1 MKSILYIILY
11 FLISFAYAEQEKKYV
26 SEIIFL
32 NNKAFTSRELEEIVK
47 IKSQNLFTRNEF
59 TLKKYNR
66 DIILLESFYKSK
78 GFLDVDIK
86 ADYIEETKNYLTI
99 KYNINEGSKFKL
111 KELVIVGN
119 KIFSDTLIYNLLSIK
134 INESFNA
141 NLIRSQLNEL
151 KMQYLK
157 NGKINVLIMDE
168 VNIENTNVS
177 VRINIFEGKTYMINT
192 ITISGLELV
201 KNKYVLREIVFS
213 EKDVYNVNDINSS
226 RERIFDSGL
235 FSSVEIIKKI
245 VDKEK
250 GLVNIDIRLRE
261 YNSSSIEATFGFR
274 ELSAF
279 QENTS
284 TTGIEANGRWMLG
297 NLFNTT
303 SNIELTGNIAS
314 SININLLKN
323 KPLIEKNIKLI
334 YTSPWTLYFRIPAR
348 FKYFHIEQTE
358 NDSLKRDGFTYSL
371 IFDKDLMSKYEFN
384 TTLEWLSSTDSSYS
398 TKNKIEPSRWINFK
412 YIRNKIIKPLNPQG
426 GYYFSSK
433 ITLYG
438 TILGGKRNFIKN
450 ESEIRKY
457 INLFE
462 SNILAFRIILGYIK
476 NLDTYNDLPNAYKF
490 QLGGQTTLRG
500 WSRPQEYLVPYGS
513 IIDIMNIEYR
523 FPIRNKIGGEIFF
536 DAGRLYETIN
546 NFTSLK
552 HSWNHGF
559 GIVYQ
564 SALGPIR
571 LDAGFP
577 FGNFT
582 NPQFHASLL
591 YMF

>member
-1 MKSILYIILY
+1 MKNILYIILY
-11 FLISFAYAEQEKKYV
+11 LFTSLLYAEEEKYV

-32 NNKAFTSRELEEIVK
+32 NNRTFNSRELEDIVK
-47 IKSQNLFTRNEF
+47 LKSQNLFTRNEF

-66 DIILLESFYKSK
+66 DIILLESYYKSK

-86 ADYIEETKNYLTI
+86 AEYIEETKNYVTI
-99 KYNINEGSKFKL
+99 TYNISEGYNFKL
-111 KELVIVGN
+111 KELVVVGN
-119 KIFSDTLIYNLLSIK
+119 KIFSDTLIYNLLNIK

-141 NLIRSQLNEL
+141 SQIRLKLIEL
-151 KMQYLK
+151 KNEYLK
-157 NGKINVLIMDE
+157 NGKINVLIIDE

-177 VRINIFEGKTYMINT
+177 VRINIFEGKTYMVNN
-192 ITISGLELV
+192 ITISGLESV
-201 KNKYVLREIVFS
+201 KNKYVMRELVFN
-213 EKDVYNVNDINSS
+213 EKDVYNVKDINSS

-245 VDKEK
+245 IDKEK
-250 GLVNIDIRLRE
+250 GLVNIEIKLRE
-261 YNSSSIEATFGFR
+261 YKSSSIEATFGFR
-274 ELSAF
+274 ELSTF

-297 NLFNTT
+297 NIFNTT
-303 SNIELTGNIAS
+303 SNIEFRGNIAS
-314 SININLLKN
+314 SVNINLLKN
-323 KPLIEKNIKLI
+323 EPLIEKNIKII

-371 IFDKDLMSKYEFN
+371 IFDKGLMSKYEFN

-398 TKNKIEPSRWINFK
+398 TENKIEPSRWLNFK
-412 YIRNKIIKPLNPQG
+412 YIKNKITKPLNPQG
-426 GYYFSSK
+426 GYYLSTK
-433 ITLYG
+433 TTLYG

-457 INLFE
+457 INLFGR
-462 SNILAFRIILGYIK
+462 NILALRAIFGYIK
-476 NLDTYNDLPNAYKF
+476 NLDTQNNLPNGYKF
-490 QLGGQTTLRG
+490 QLGGQTSLRG
-500 WSRPQEYLVPYGS
+500 WARPQEYLVSNGS
-513 IIDIMNIEYR
+513 IIDILNVEYR
-523 FPIRNKIGGEIFF
+523 FPIKNKIGGEIFF

-546 NFTSLK
+546 KFTSLK
-552 HSWNHGF
+552 HSWNHGV

-577 FGNFT
+577 FGNFYKA
-582 NPQFHASLL
+582 QFHASLL